1 MQETYK
7 HTQNGSLMIWIMG
20 LSILACF
27 LTAMA
32 IPQYPMFGLIITGFT
47 VAVLAVCLILFYSLT
62 VEIAGESMVFW
73 FGPGLI
79 RKRIALTQVADCRI
93 VRNKFIHGWGIHHY
107 GEGWLYNVSGFE
119 AVEVELRSGKQ
130 LRIGTDE
137 PAQLQEAINR
147 VIESHKEGS

>member
-20 LSILACF
+20 LSILVCI

-47 VAVLAVCLILFYSLT
+47 VAVLAVCLILFFSLT
-62 VEIAGESMVFW
+62 VEIDGESLVFW

-79 RKRIALTQVADCRI
+79 RKPIALDQVTHCTI
-93 VRNKFIHGWGIHHY
+93 VRNKLIHGWGIRHY
-107 GEGWLYNVSGFE
+107 GNGWLYNVSGFE

-137 PAQLQEAINR
+137 PAQLHEAIKMA
-147 VIESHKEGS
+147 ISQA